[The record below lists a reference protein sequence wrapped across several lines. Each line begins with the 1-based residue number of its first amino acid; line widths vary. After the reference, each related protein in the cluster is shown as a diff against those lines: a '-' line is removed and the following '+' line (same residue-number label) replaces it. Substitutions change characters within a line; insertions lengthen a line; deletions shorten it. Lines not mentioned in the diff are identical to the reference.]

1 MVKRSLTAHQKLKQ
15 SMLRDPVA
23 RAEYEAFKLELE
35 VAEQL
40 KTAREKVHLSQSDVA
55 NQMQTHK
62 PAIARLEAAG
72 GKGKHS
78 PTIKTLSKFATAIG
92 FDLRVKLVQ
101 KKKRIG

>member
-1 MVKRSLTAHQKLKQ
+1 MVKQSFTAHQKLKQ
-15 SMLRDPVA
+15 AMLRDPVA
-23 RAEYEAFKLELE
+23 HAEYEAFKLELE

-40 KTAREKVHLSQSDVA
+40 KAAREKVHLSQTDVA
-55 NQMQTHK
+55 NQMQTQK

-92 FDLRVKLVQ
+92 FDLRIKLVQ
-101 KKKRIG
+101 KKRQVG